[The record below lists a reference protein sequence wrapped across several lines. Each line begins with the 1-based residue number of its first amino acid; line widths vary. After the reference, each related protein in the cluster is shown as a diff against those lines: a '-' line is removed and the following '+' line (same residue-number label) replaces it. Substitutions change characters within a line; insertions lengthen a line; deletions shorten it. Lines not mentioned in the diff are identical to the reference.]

1 MIDSVIR
8 VSKTCYSQTLLEERK
23 YEIKKIKWWILSM
36 IDLSSSDNEFGYETE
51 NESENESKE
60 YFLES

>member
-1 MIDSVIR
+1 
-8 VSKTCYSQTLLEERK
+8 
-23 YEIKKIKWWILSM
+23 M